1 MEKFF
6 PAVFYDVH
14 KHSLCIVPIQRVP
27 RAIGSRNLNVW
38 EIVKKKPKPPRLF
51 SISKTFLPS
60 PLLKEGKAEYLG
72 NRKKA
77 PGRGS
82 PCPRQNV
89 FSLYGL
95 NNFTLVIVEFYE
107 INLDLI
113 KGTLLNYWLLNRS
126 I

>member
-1 MEKFF
+1 MNNFIK
-6 PAVFYDVH
+6 
-14 KHSLCIVPIQRVP
+14 
-27 RAIGSRNLNVW
+27 NL
-38 EIVKKKPKPPRLF
+38 PRLF
-51 SISKTFLPS
+51 EYTNLHLINNIKSIVAAHKGIAGVYVIINNITGAAYVSSSINLDLRINHHFIYHSTNEHL
-60 PLLKEGKAEYLG
+60 
-72 NRKKA
+72 
-77 PGRGS
+77 
-82 PCPRQNV
+82 QNV